1 MTPNE
6 IYAKHRDSYLQ
17 KALDEAGLTLK
28 QVEDDP
34 DLRNQINEMMARPEV
49 IENFKQYSANQERS
63 SVLNPTLK
71 QYREMTPEGR
81 ANYVSRTT
89 GKPFSSDLY
98 NKGALESVMSQP
110 STTESMLYGGTPMQ
124 VVGSNV
130 KDAFSGLG
138 RLFSSGFDN
147 DYKGMAETQQTQ
159 GNPVQKILRDPSTT
173 AMPIMGTSMLGA
185 TPSLIP
191 RILGGGAIEGTTQSI
206 FDASRPEG
214 VSGAEIGSNYLL
226 STLGEAG
233 MSGLGAMAG
242 KGKSMLAE
250 ANFRAP
256 DPDAVVDFMKNK
268 GNRASSLD
276 QLGKEGE
283 IGSDLVNFVYKS
295 NKPEI
300 ARINS
305 ALESTPPIQGDE
317 IFSTFKEAIPD
328 DGYAKDLIRKSVSEK
343 QTLLNQIEEELPSI
357 DKYTSKEYFDGLTEQ
372 AKSLRGDIGS
382 MTKTLKNSEGVNIL
396 EKDQALNKAVKWVN
410 HLEDQLVGKEITPME
425 LKKFRQQLDEM
436 IDYSN
441 DPNAQAVKAVM
452 NDVLIQGRRKV
463 RESLIESARKTGNKS
478 YEQDMIDLSDK
489 LDIEG
494 DIKGYL
500 GKSEDAGSKRAHSLI
515 NRMFGETN
523 SDLRK
528 KLKRYDELN
537 GTNFYEKANS
547 AFMGKISGM
556 KPNGKFRTSSN
567 VQTGFG
573 AKVFGPN
580 FTISTGAPVLDALR
594 GSIQRPGIG
603 ALIGSNLPGADKS
616 VENILQNSILN
627 TEY

>member
-1 MTPNE
+1 MTPDE

-17 KALDEAGLTLK
+17 KALSEAGLTIAD
-28 QVEDDP
+28 VEADP
-34 DLRNQINEMMARPEV
+34 ELRSRINDMMGTPEI
-49 IENFKQYSANQERS
+49 IEDFKKYSANQERS

-81 ANYVSRTT
+81 ADYVSRTT

-98 NKGALESVMSQP
+98 NKGSLESVMSQP
-110 STTESMLYGGTPMQ
+110 STTESMLYGGSPMQ

-159 GNPVQKILRDPSTT
+159 GNPIQKILRDPSTT
-173 AMPIMGTSMLGA
+173 AMPIMGMSMLGS

-191 RILGGGAIEGTTQSI
+191 RILGGGAIEGTTQSV

-214 VSGAEIGSNYLL
+214 VTGAEIGSNYLL

-300 ARINS
+300 ARINN
-305 ALESTPPIQGDE
+305 ALESMPPIQGDE
-317 IFSTFKEAIPD
+317 IFTTFKEAIPD

-436 IDYSN
+436 IDYKN

-452 NDVLIQGRRKV
+452 NDVLTQGRRKV

-500 GKSEDAGSKRAHSLI
+500 GQSEDAGSKRAHSLI

-537 GTNFYEKANS
+537 GTNFYDKANS

-573 AKVFGPN
+573 AKVLGPN

>member
-6 IYAKHRDSYLQ
+6 IYAKHRDSYL
-17 KALDEAGLTLK
+17 KRALDEAGLTLEM
-28 QVEDDP
+28 VEKDP
-34 DLRNQINEMMARPEV
+34 ELRESINEMMSRPEV
-49 IENFKQYSANQERS
+49 IENFKLYSADQERE

-81 ANYVSRTT
+81 ASYVSRRT
-89 GKPFSSDLY
+89 GKPFSSDLH
-98 NKGALESVMSQP
+98 NRGALESVMSQP
-110 STTESMLYGGTPMQ
+110 STTESMLYGGSPLQ

-138 RLFSSGFDN
+138 RIFSSGFDN

-159 GNPVQKILRDPSTT
+159 GNPIQKLLRDPSVT
-173 AMPIMGTSMLGA
+173 AMPIMGTSMLGN

-191 RILGGGAIEGTTQSI
+191 RILGGSAIEGTTQNI

-214 VSGAEIGSNYLL
+214 VTGSEIGTNYLL
-226 STLGEAG
+226 SALGEAG

-256 DPDAVVDFMKNK
+256 DPDEVVDFMKVK
-268 GNRASSLD
+268 SNRASSKA

-283 IGSDLVNFVYKS
+283 IGRDLVDFVYKS

-300 ARINS
+300 ARINN
-305 ALESTPPIQGDE
+305 ALEGMPPIQGDE
-317 IFSTFKEAIPD
+317 IFTTFKEAIPD

-343 QTLLNQIEEELPSI
+343 QSLLNQIEAELPNI
-357 DKYTSKEYFDGLTEQ
+357 DKYTSKEYFEGLTEQ
-372 AKSLRGDIGS
+372 AKNLRGDIGS
-382 MTKTLKNSEGVNIL
+382 MTKTLKNNDGVNIL
-396 EKDQALNKAVKWVN
+396 EKDQALKKAVDWVN
-410 HLEDQLVGKEITPME
+410 HLEDQLVGKEITPIE

-436 IDYSN
+436 IDYKN

-452 NDVLIQGRRKV
+452 NDVLTQGRKKV
-463 RESLIESARKTGNKS
+463 RESLIESARKTGNRR

-494 DIKGYL
+494 DIKSYL
-500 GKSEDAGSKRAHSLI
+500 GRTEEAGSKRAHSLI

-523 SDLRK
+523 SDLRG

-537 GTNFYEKANS
+537 GTNFYDKANS
-547 AFMGKISGM
+547 AFMGKVTGM
-556 KPNGKFRTSSN
+556 KPSGKFRTSSN

-573 AKVFGPN
+573 AKVLGPN
-580 FTISTGAPVLDALR
+580 FTISTGAPALDALR
-594 GSIQRPGIG
+594 GWVQRPGIG
-603 ALIGSNLPGADKS
+603 ALIGSNLPGADKAT
-616 VENILQNSILN
+616 ENILQNSILN